1 MMKQALLACG
11 LVAALSIA
19 GCSGGESDMNKKETD
34 ALRNPSKTISPE
46 AAAGMAK
53 MGDLMKQQ
61 AEANKAAGVDSRG
74 IPISKSGGADAGGPP
89 PEATKAGGQ

>member
-11 LVAALSIA
+11 LVAALSIV

-34 ALRNPSKTISPE
+34 ALRNPSKTIPPE

-53 MGDLMKQQ
+53 MGELTKKQ
-61 AEANKAAGVDSRG
+61 AEMNKAAGVDSRG
-74 IPISKSGGADAGGPP
+74 IPISKSSGPDAGGPP
-89 PEATKAGGQ
+89 PEATKTGG